1 MVRILAREG
10 QDVNEQTQEERN
22 TPLHL
27 AAQNGHILIVMFL
40 LDMNANHAE
49 KNRAGATPL

>member
-1 MVRILAREG
+1 MVRILLREG
-10 QDVNEQTQEERN
+10 QDVNEQTQQERN